1 MMRAY
6 LLLLFDAIIGLTGC
20 SEQNSAK
27 ELDYEQTK
35 NMVVDI
41 LQTDEGKKALQE
53 IITDEKMKHH
63 LVMESDVVKK
73 SITDTLASEEG
84 TEMWKKLLDR
94 KSTRLNSSHVA
105 ISYAVYCLKKKILQ
119 MQEYQ

>member
-6 LLLLFDAIIGLTGC
+6 LLLLFVAIIGLTGC
-20 SEQNSAK
+20 SEQNSAR

-53 IITDEKMKHH
+53 IITDEKLKHH

-84 TEMWKKLLDR
+84 TEMWKKLFEDPAF
-94 KSTRLNSSHVA
+94 VA
-105 ISYAVYCLKKKILQ
+105 SYQQSMMEEQKKLYK
-119 MQEYQ
+119 